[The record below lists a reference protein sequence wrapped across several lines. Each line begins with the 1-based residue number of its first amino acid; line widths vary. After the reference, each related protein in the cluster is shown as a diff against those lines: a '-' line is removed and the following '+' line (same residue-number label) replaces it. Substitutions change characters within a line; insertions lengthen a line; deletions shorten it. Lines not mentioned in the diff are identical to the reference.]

1 MIMKMDRWCG
11 ILFIIILWVLVSHL
25 DVVDPAILCS
35 PWAMVQELI
44 RLGSRH
50 ELWAHWGSTLARTLV
65 AFVIGSTTG
74 LLFGLVLGANSR
86 IRQMSD
92 PVVDFLRSIPVVAL
106 FPLFMVF
113 FGVGNSAKI
122 GTAAWGCFPL
132 VLINTIYG
140 VKQSNITRIQAAR
153 AMGANS
159 IQVFSKVIL
168 PDSLPSIFAG
178 LRTGLS
184 LCLIIVIICE
194 MFLGTIW
201 GLGRMIYDAGIIY
214 QIPRVYAG
222 ILLTGVTGYTI
233 NGLFLLIEGRLI
245 HWSGR

>member
-1 MIMKMDRWCG
+1 MSRCAG
-11 ILFIIILWVLVSHL
+11 VLFLVILWALVSYWGL
-25 DVVDPAILCS
+25 IDPVILCS
-35 PWAMVQELI
+35 PWAMICELAH
-44 RLGSRH
+44 LGLRH
-50 ELWAHWGSTLARTLV
+50 EMWAHWGATLARTLI
-65 AFVIGSTTG
+65 AFLIGSSAG
-74 LLFGLVLGANSR
+74 LLCGLLLGTNSR
-86 IRQMSD
+86 IRYMFD
-92 PVVDFLRSIPVVAL
+92 PVVDFARSIPVVAL

-140 VKQSNITRIQAAR
+140 VKQCNVTRIQAAR

-159 IQVFSKVIL
+159 IQVFTKVIL

-184 LCLIIVIICE
+184 LCLIIVIVCE

-201 GLGRMIYDAGIIY
+201 GFGRMIYDAGIVY

-222 ILLTGVTGYTI
+222 ILLTGVTGYAI